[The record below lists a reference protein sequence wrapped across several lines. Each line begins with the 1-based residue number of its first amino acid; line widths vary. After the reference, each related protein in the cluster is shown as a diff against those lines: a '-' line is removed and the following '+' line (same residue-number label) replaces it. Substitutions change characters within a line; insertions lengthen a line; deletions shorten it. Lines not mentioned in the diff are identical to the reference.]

1 MSVKLSEVPGKYFD
15 EVIKEMLEWR
25 SKEGVLEALRDD
37 ITIKQAFPWQVSKRG
52 HRFWEQ
58 VNNGEDP
65 EDSKENSMLE
75 VLTEEAERRGFA
87 IGVMTRYGI
96 IEDKHDNELQSNGD
110 FFYRNIKVYKDGEWI
125 KAGEQPSGQGNDEA
139 AIHAL
144 LLALASAIGDRSSSP
159 FSNPGLN

>member
-25 SKEGVLEALRDD
+25 SKEGVLQSLRDD
-37 ITIKQAFPWQVSKRG
+37 ITIKQAFPWQISKRG
-52 HRFWEQ
+52 HRFWER

-65 EDSKENSMLE
+65 EDSKENSMSE

-87 IGVMTRYGI
+87 VGVMTKYGV
-96 IEDKHDNELQSNGD
+96 IEDQHDNELLSNGD

-125 KAGEQPSGQGNDEA
+125 KAGEQPSGQVEDEA

-144 LLALASAIGDRSSSP
+144 LSALASAIGGRPSSP